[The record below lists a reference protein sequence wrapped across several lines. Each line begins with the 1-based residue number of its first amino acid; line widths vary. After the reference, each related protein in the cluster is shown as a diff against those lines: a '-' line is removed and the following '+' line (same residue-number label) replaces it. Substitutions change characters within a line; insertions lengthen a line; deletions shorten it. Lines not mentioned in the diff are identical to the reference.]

1 MTHEPAG
8 DTQVLRPRRGE
19 VWLANLNPTLGHE
32 QAGRRPILV
41 VSVDAYNA
49 GSANL
54 IIALPLTSKVRLLP
68 DRVSLVPPEGGLKV
82 HSDILCGQ
90 TRAISQERMLR
101 RWGQITPVTLNTVVH
116 TLRLLLGI

>member
-8 DTQVLRPRRGE
+8 DTLALRPRRGE

-49 GSANL
+49 TRANL

-68 DRVSLVPPEGGLKV
+68 DRVSLAPPEGGLKV

-90 TRAISQERMLR
+90 IRAISHERMLR